1 MLDEIYKEARMR
13 LQMCQS
19 NLLLKF
25 NDRKNKIFN
34 VLKGELEETVA
45 RLRQAANAVIGQQ
58 Q

>member
-1 MLDEIYKEARMR
+1 MR

-25 NDRKNKIFN
+25 NDSKNKIFN
-34 VLKGELEETVA
+34 VLKGELEETVE
-45 RLRQAANAVIGQQ
+45 RLRQAANAVMSQQ

>member
-1 MLDEIYKEARMR
+1 MR

-34 VLKGELEETVA
+34 VLRGELEETVE
-45 RLRQAANAVIGQQ
+45 RLRQAANAVISQQ